1 MNFKP
6 SYIQSYNSG
15 ELKNIIQKIENI
27 YNNCTLCPHQCKV
40 NRYKEKTG
48 FCKTAYLPFISSY
61 NAHFGEEPPLVGYRG
76 SGTIFFSNCN
86 MRCIF
91 CQNCEISQ
99 LGYGKQVDFEDLASI
114 MIILQNKGCH
124 NINFVSPSHQIL
136 AILKALEIAIEHG
149 LKIPLVYNSSGY
161 DSKDTLILLKDIF
174 DIYMPDFKY
183 FNDEIAE
190 KLSGIKNYKTTIQEA
205 IIEMYKQVGNLKMDG
220 EGIAYKGLII
230 RHLILPDN
238 LSQTKKIINFIAKIS
253 LNSYFNLMDQYR
265 PEHRAFEVSSL
276 RRRITPN
283 EYKQAVEYA
292 QKIGLK
298 RLAKS

>member
-1 MNFKP
+1 
-6 SYIQSYNSG
+6 
-15 ELKNIIQKIENI
+15 
-27 YNNCTLCPHQCKV
+27 
-40 NRYKEKTG
+40 
-48 FCKTAYLPFISSY
+48 
-61 NAHFGEEPPLVGYRG
+61 

-86 MRCIF
+86 MQCIF

-99 LGYGKQVDFEDLASI
+99 LGFGKYVDFEDLASI

-136 AILKALEIAIEHG
+136 AILKALEIAIEKG
-149 LKIPLVYNSSGY
+149 LKIPLVYNSGGY

-190 KLSGIKNYKTTIQEA
+190 KLSGIKNYKQTIREA
-205 IIEMYKQVGNLKMDG
+205 ITEMHKQVGDLQMN
-220 EGIAYKGLII
+220 EQGIAYKGLII

-238 LSQTKKIINFIAKIS
+238 LSQTKEIINFIAKIS
-253 LNSYFNLMDQYR
+253 LNNYLNLMDQYR
-265 PEHRAFEVSSL
+265 PEHKAFEIPSL

-283 EYKQAVEYA
+283 EYEQAVEYA
-292 QKIGLK
+292 QKKGLK
-298 RLAKS
+298 RLAT